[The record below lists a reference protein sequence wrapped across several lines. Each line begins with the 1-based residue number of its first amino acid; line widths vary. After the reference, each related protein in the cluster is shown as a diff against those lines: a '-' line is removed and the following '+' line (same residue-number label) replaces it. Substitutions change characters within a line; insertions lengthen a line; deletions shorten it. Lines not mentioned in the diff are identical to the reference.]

1 MTIATPTLE
10 RPAVAWWVVLIGGV
24 AMAIAGTLLLL
35 SPGMTTAVLI
45 EILGIYWLINGVV
58 SLVRIFVDRS
68 GWGRKLAVGVLGIVA
83 GFIVLRHPLWSTAL
97 VPGTLIV
104 LLGFVGIA
112 VGVLE
117 VVESMRGGGW
127 GPAILGVASALFG
140 LLLVFNPVPFL
151 VALPVLIGV
160 LAGSAGV
167 IAVIIALAMR
177 SDQADRA
184 RRDGLSIAR
193 SAN

>member
-1 MTIATPTLE
+1 MATATPTLE

-83 GFIVLRHPLWSTAL
+83 GFVVLRHPLWSTAL

-127 GPAILGVASALFG
+127 GPAVLGVASALFG

>member
-1 MTIATPTLE
+1 MATATPTLE

-127 GPAILGVASALFG
+127 GPAVLGVASALFG

>member
-1 MTIATPTLE
+1 MATATATLG

-24 AMAIAGTLLLL
+24 AMTIAGALLLFA
-35 SPGMTTAVLI
+35 PGMTTAVLI
-45 EILGIYWLINGVV
+45 EVLGIYWLVYGVL
-58 SLVRIFVDRS
+58 SLVRIFVDQS
-68 GWGRKLAVGVLGIVA
+68 GWGRKLAVGILGIVA
-83 GFIVLRHPLWSTAL
+83 GLVVLRHPLWSAAL
-97 VPGTLIV
+97 VPGTLIIF
-104 LLGFVGIA
+104 LGFVGIA

-160 LAGSAGV
+160 VAGSAGV

-177 SDQADRA
+177 SDQAARA
-184 RRDGLSIAR
+184 RRDGVSIAR
-193 SAN
+193 SAH